1 MMQKPS
7 AVIFDLGK
15 VLLDFD
21 YGKVAARMLKYCDLP
36 RDTIIRALNQSPLL
50 HRYETGLMTTN
61 DFFEEVKSVSKFCGQ
76 FSDFEKIFGDI
87 FTPIPEMID
96 LNTRL
101 RSREVPTYIFSNT
114 NELAI
119 KHIRE
124 TYPFFA
130 NFTAYIFSYE
140 HRSMKPDSV
149 IYQALERTA
158 NKRGA
163 ELLYIDDRLENVE
176 QGAARGWRTVHHTN
190 HRETISQ
197 VEALLL
203 R

>member
-1 MMQKPS
+1 MQKPS

-21 YGKVAARMLKYCDLP
+21 YGKVATRMLTYCDLP
-36 RDTIIRALNQSPLL
+36 RERIIEALNQSPLL
-50 HRYETGLMTTN
+50 HRYETGLMSTN
-61 DFFEEVKSVSKFCGQ
+61 DFFREVKNVSNFCGQ
-76 FSDFEKIFGDI
+76 FSDFEKVFGDI

-130 NFTAYIFSYE
+130 NFTGYIFSYE
-140 HRSMKPDSV
+140 HHSMKPDPG
-149 IYQALERTA
+149 IYQALEQTT
-158 NKRGA
+158 KSGGA
-163 ELLYIDDRLENVE
+163 ELLYIDDRLENIE
-176 QGAARGWRTVHHTN
+176 QGAARGWRTIHHTN
-190 HRETISQ
+190 HRETVGEI
-197 VEALLL
+197 ERLLL

>member
-1 MMQKPS
+1 MTQKPG

-36 RDTIIRALNQSPLL
+36 RDAIIRALNQSPLL

-61 DFFEEVKSVSKFCGQ
+61 EFFEEVKNISKFCGQ
-76 FSDFEKIFGDI
+76 FSDFEEIFGDI

-119 KHIRE
+119 KHIRA

-130 NFTAYIFSYE
+130 NFTGYIFSYE
-140 HRSMKPDSV
+140 HRSMKPDPG
-149 IYQALERTA
+149 IYDVLERTA
-158 NKRGA
+158 KKKSA

-176 QGAARGWRTVHHTN
+176 QGAARGWQTIHHTN
-190 HRETISQ
+190 HRETIGQ
-197 VEALLL
+197 VEDLFL

>member
-1 MMQKPS
+1 MQRPG

-21 YGKVAARMLKYCDLP
+21 YSKVAARMLKYCDLP
-36 RDTIIRALNQSPLL
+36 REAIIRALNQSPLL
-50 HRYETGLMTTN
+50 HRYETGLVSTN
-61 DFFEEVKSVSKFCGQ
+61 DFFEEVKKLSKFCGQ

-101 RSREVPTYIFSNT
+101 RARDVPTFIFSNT

-119 KHIRE
+119 RHIRA

-130 NFTAYIFSYE
+130 NFTDYIFSYE
-140 HRSMKPDSV
+140 HRSMKPDPA
-149 IYQALERTA
+149 IYAVLERIA
-158 NKRGA
+158 KKKSGD
-163 ELLYIDDRLENVE
+163 LLYIDDRLENVE
-176 QGAARGWRTVHHTN
+176 QGAARGWRTIHHTN
-190 HRETISQ
+190 HGATITR

-203 R
+203 RS